1 MTAELRLSRTLQYAV
16 ILLSELAIAEAGE
29 KLAISDIAERTGIPE
44 GSLRILVQR
53 LRKEGFLGS
62 STGKGGG
69 ISLHAEP
76 SEITVADLAEVFE
89 GEATASERL
98 LALCALGGNEPSC
111 SIWAWRL
118 TADRIREHLET
129 ITIEDLATQILSMST
144 AALPAEDA
152 NG

>member
-16 ILLSELAIAEAGE
+16 ILLTELALAEPGKRTAIAQ
-29 KLAISDIAERTGIPE
+29 IAKKTGIPE

-53 LRKEGFLGS
+53 LSQEGFLAS

-69 ISLHAEP
+69 ISLSVKP
-76 SEITVADLAEVFE
+76 SGITVSSIAETFE

-98 LALCALGGNEPSC
+98 LALCALKGSEPSC

-118 TADRIREHLET
+118 AADRIRKYLET
-129 ITIEDLATQILSMST
+129 ITIEDLAREILDT
-144 AALPAEDA
+144 KAIEA
-152 NG
+152 